1 MLADRV
7 RFEDRYELQPR
18 ERRLLVDGT
27 PAVLGARAFDVLLA
41 LVERAGE
48 LVSKNGLLEQVWTG
62 RVVEEANLTVQVS
75 SLRKVLGGE
84 LIATIP
90 GRGYRFT
97 GRTSPSGSP
106 GSGRDAPPLAT
117 VIAPGA
123 PPPAARPST
132 PANLSTALVGRDA
145 DLHHLR
151 TALATPGCVT
161 LAGAAGVGKT
171 SLARAAAADWP
182 AGAVWVDLAPLAEAP
197 QVMVAL
203 ALALGLPPP
212 EAGNAEAVLLRALGE
227 RLLVL
232 DNAEHL
238 VDAVAALVAQLTQ
251 MQPALALL
259 VTCQLP
265 LSVPHERVQRVE
277 PLALGDDMQA
287 GALALFVERAR
298 AADHRFAPAT
308 GQLPLLQAICRQLD
322 GLPLALEM
330 AAARVPALGLKGLH
344 EALEKRFAVLTRG
357 ARTAAQRHR
366 TLQAALDWSHGLLA
380 PEEQRLFRALGVF
393 AGGFTLDLAVAV
405 TVASD
410 ARHERW
416 ALIDTL
422 AALIDRSLVTA
433 DTGGDLN
440 GAPRY
445 RLLETQRVYAI
456 ERLSEAG
463 ELPALRLRH
472 AQAMLDL
479 FETARTATSD
489 QQRVRALAHA
499 EHDNVREA
507 IAWATQHAPAV
518 AVPLAASVC
527 ITATFTAWRLES
539 LRWLEAS
546 EAALAHES
554 VDPISLA
561 RWWMERSRQLLMSER
576 PEAAA
581 MAERARVYCVAS
593 GDTRTLFLV
602 DSTLVRAQG
611 VPGDLLATAIAE
623 LQALHDAHPEWQ
635 PRSTMVMHGALAV
648 ACARRNDL
656 EGKLRHGLAE
666 LQAARAFG
674 LHVSADAAETNVIG
688 TLSLMKRHDEAL
700 ARSQALMARLGHED
714 SGNLPWVWST
724 HINALVG
731 LGRHAEVRACARQ
744 VWALLQRYE
753 RPLLAGK
760 WTEMLS
766 AEGRHEDAARITGF
780 LLQTCEDKNLPA
792 IGETRQLLDAA
803 ETASRAA
810 LGSERWL
817 RHFDEGRSFDETRA
831 FACLG
836 APL

>member
-1 MLADRV
+1 LLADSV

-27 PAVLGARAFDVLLA
+27 PTVLGARAFDVLLA

-48 LVSKNGLLEQVWTG
+48 LVSKNDLLEQVWTG

-97 GRTSPSGSP
+97 GRTSHSGAAVPDRDGPPPASVFTP
-106 GSGRDAPPLAT
+106 GA
-117 VIAPGA
+117 A
-123 PPPAARPST
+123 PPPARAAA
-132 PANLSTALVGRDA
+132 PAITLVGRGA
-145 DLHHLR
+145 DLDHLR
-151 TALATPGCVT
+151 TALANPGCVT
-161 LAGAAGVGKT
+161 LVGPAGVGKT
-171 SLARAAAADWP
+171 SLARAVAAAWP
-182 AGAVWVDLAPLAEAP
+182 AGAVWVDLAPLAEPP

-203 ALALGLPPP
+203 AMALGLPAPLP
-212 EAGNAEAVLLRALGE
+212 DNAAALLLRALGE

-238 VDAVAALVAQLTQ
+238 IDAAATLVAQLTQ
-251 MQPALALL
+251 AQPALALL

-277 PLALGDDMQA
+277 PLALGDDLQA

-308 GQLPLLQAICRQLD
+308 GHLPLLQAICRQLD

-344 EALEKRFAVLTRG
+344 EALEQRFAVLTRG

-366 TLQAALDWSHGLLA
+366 TLQAALDWSHGLLQ

-405 TVASD
+405 AVTVAGD

-422 AALIDRSLVTA
+422 ASLVDRSLVTA
-433 DTGGDLN
+433 DTGGDVDA
-440 GAPRY
+440 APRY
-445 RLLETQRVYAI
+445 RLLETQRAYAI
-456 ERLSEAG
+456 ERLGEAG

-472 AQAMLDL
+472 AQAMLGL
-479 FETARTATSD
+479 FETARSSTSD
-489 QQRVRALAHA
+489 QQRMRALAIA
-499 EHDNVREA
+499 EHDNAREA
-507 IAWATQHAPAV
+507 IAWATRHAPAI
-518 AVPLAASVC
+518 AVPLAPSVC
-527 ITATFTAWRLES
+527 ITATFTAWRLEA

-546 EAALAHES
+546 EPALAHEG
-554 VDPISLA
+554 VDPVSLA
-561 RWWMERSRQLLMSER
+561 RWWTERSRQLLMSER

-581 MAERARVYCVAS
+581 MAERARGYCLAG
-593 GDTRTLFLV
+593 GDARTLFLV

-611 VPGDLLATAIAE
+611 VPDDLLATVIAE
-623 LQALHDAHPEWQ
+623 LQAIHDAHPEWQ

-656 EGKLRHGLAE
+656 EGKLHHGLAE
-666 LQAARAFG
+666 LEAARAFG

-688 TLSLMKRHDEAL
+688 TLNLMKRHEEAL
-700 ARSQALMARLGHED
+700 ARSQALLARLGNED

-724 HINALVG
+724 HVNALVG
-731 LGRHAEVRACARQ
+731 LGRHAEVRTCARQ

-766 AEGRHEDAARITGF
+766 NEGRHEDAARVTGF
-780 LLQTCEDKNLPA
+780 LLQTCEAKDIPT
-792 IGETRQLLDAA
+792 IGETRRLLDAA
-803 ETASRAA
+803 EAVSRPA

-817 RHFDEGRSFDETRA
+817 RHVDEGRSFDATRA

-836 APL
+836 ASP